1 MSAENNIEIKL
12 ISDYRELL
20 LSKIESLKG
29 SVNQVA
35 SAFGNEISSSIEE
48 FTKKINGKL
57 KSIDERFTKNTEELE
72 SLRAELVSKKFDESN
87 FNNVS
92 MIRTL
97 DKTIKERDN
106 KIRELESRIRYLEGN
121 SASTNVVSTGSVMKK
136 EPAAA
141 IKQKQKQETIT
152 TKEVAKEPEQEQEPE
167 PVVVPVPVPVIAS
180 EKDEIIKDA
189 SAPRVLDADGDIV
202 IAVSAKKSRSKT
214 TKKQAEPASVMPEAS
229 NAIAEPVVEEK
240 PKKPIRKIKKAS
252 KVEKEEEASAEPV
265 VPIPASTPITNPEP
279 EQTNDSARVV
289 DIDEDN
295 DATEAQRLADEE
307 ALRLAQ
313 EEAAE
318 DERLAE
324 RLAKEQRIAEE
335 EAAEAAEAER
345 LAEEKRLEEE
355 RAAKAAAE
363 LEKKKKTE
371 VVKKH
376 VIGKKDSNAT
386 KEPITSKKITSK
398 TASSTPVAAVAQVP
412 VPVPVPVI
420 PTPSSSKTKET
431 SKVKQGYPDKLP
443 EIEDLDVI
451 TVNEN
456 DYYCDKNNQAV
467 YQMINGDD
475 IGTFLGYYDLQ
486 SETIHAIEEE

>member
-12 ISDYRELL
+12 IADYREIL

-121 SASTNVVSTGSVMKK
+121 SASINAVSTGSVTKK
-136 EPAAA
+136 EPVAP
-141 IKQKQKQETIT
+141 IKQKQETIT
-152 TKEVAKEPEQEQEPE
+152 TKEVAKEQEPE
-167 PVVVPVPVPVIAS
+167 PELVPEPVPVPVITS
-180 EKDEIIKDA
+180 EKDETIKDA
-189 SAPRVLDADGDIV
+189 SAPRILDADGDII

-214 TKKQAEPASVMPEAS
+214 TKKQSEPTSVMPEAS
-229 NAIAEPVVEEK
+229 SAIAEPVVEEK

-265 VPIPASTPITNPEP
+265 VPIPASTPITNNEL

-289 DIDEDN
+289 DMDEDN
-295 DATEAQRLADEE
+295 DATEAQRLADDE

-318 DERLAE
+318 AERLAE
-324 RLAKEQRIAEE
+324 EQRAAEE
-335 EAAEAAEAER
+335 ESLEAER
-345 LAEEKRLEEE
+345 LAEEQRLEDE

-371 VVKKH
+371 VVKKQ
-376 VIGKKDSNAT
+376 VIAKKDT
-386 KEPITSKKITSK
+386 KETKDTGTSTSTSTTKKITAKSAPA
-398 TASSTPVAAVAQVP
+398 ASDVPAAPAA
-412 VPVPVPVI
+412 
-420 PTPSSSKTKET
+420 KTKEVSNV

-443 EIEDLDVI
+443 EIEDLDVV

-475 IGTFLGYYDLQ
+475 IGAFLGYYDSQ
-486 SETIHAIEEE
+486 AEMITPVDA

>member
-97 DKTIKERDN
+97 DKTIMERDN

-121 SASTNVVSTGSVMKK
+121 SASTNVVSTGSVVKK
-136 EPAAA
+136 ELAAP
-141 IKQKQKQETIT
+141 IKQKQETIT
-152 TKEVAKEPEQEQEPE
+152 TKEVAKEPEPE
-167 PVVVPVPVPVIAS
+167 PVVVPVPVPVPVPVIAS

-214 TKKQAEPASVMPEAS
+214 TKKQAAPASVMPEAS

-265 VPIPASTPITNPEP
+265 IPIHASTPITNPEP

-324 RLAKEQRIAEE
+324 EQRITEE
-335 EAAEAAEAER
+335 EAAEAER

-398 TASSTPVAAVAQVP
+398 TASTPVAAVAQ

-486 SETIHAIEEE
+486 SETIHAIEKE

>member
-1 MSAENNIEIKL
+1 MAAAADNKIEIKL
-12 ISDYRELL
+12 IADYREFLL
-20 LSKIESLKG
+20 GKIESLKG
-29 SVNQVA
+29 SLNQVA
-35 SAFGNEISSSIEE
+35 SSFGNEISSSIEE

-121 SASTNVVSTGSVMKK
+121 SASINAVATESVAKK
-136 EPAAA
+136 EPAAP
-141 IKQKQKQETIT
+141 IKQKQKQKQETIT
-152 TKEVAKEPEQEQEPE
+152 IKEVAKEPETEPE
-167 PVVVPVPVPVIAS
+167 PESVVVPIPVPVITS
-180 EKDEIIKDA
+180 EKDETIKDA
-189 SAPRVLDADGDIV
+189 SAPRVLDADGDII

-214 TKKQAEPASVMPEAS
+214 TKKQSEPASVMPEAS
-229 NAIAEPVVEEK
+229 SVSVEPVVEEK

-265 VPIPASTPITNPEP
+265 VPIPASTPITNQEL

-295 DATEAQRLADEE
+295 DATEAQRLADDE

-318 DERLAE
+318 AERLAE
-324 RLAKEQRIAEE
+324 EQRVAEE
-335 EAAEAAEAER
+335 EALEAER
-345 LAEEKRLEEE
+345 LAEEQRLADE

-371 VVKKH
+371 VVKKQ
-376 VIGKKDSNAT
+376 VIAKKDT
-386 KEPITSKKITSK
+386 KETKDTSTSTSTSKKITAK
-398 TASSTPVAAVAQVP
+398 STPAASDVP
-412 VPVPVPVI
+412 AASA
-420 PTPSSSKTKET
+420 TKTKEVSNV

-443 EIEDLDVI
+443 EIEDLDVV
-451 TVNEN
+451 TVNGN

-475 IGTFLGYYDLQ
+475 IGAFLGYYDSQ
-486 SETIHAIEEE
+486 AEMITPVDA

>member
-12 ISDYRELL
+12 IADYREIL

-35 SAFGNEISSSIEE
+35 SSFGNEISSSIEE

-121 SASTNVVSTGSVMKK
+121 SASINAVSTGSVTKK
-136 EPAAA
+136 EPAAP

-152 TKEVAKEPEQEQEPE
+152 TKEVAKEPEPEQEPE
-167 PVVVPVPVPVIAS
+167 PVPEPMTEPVPVPVITS
-180 EKDEIIKDA
+180 EKDETIKDA
-189 SAPRVLDADGDIV
+189 SAPRILDADGDII

-214 TKKQAEPASVMPEAS
+214 TKKQSEPTSVMPEAS
-229 NAIAEPVVEEK
+229 SVSVEPVVEEK

-265 VPIPASTPITNPEP
+265 VSIPASTPITNNEL

-295 DATEAQRLADEE
+295 DATEAQRLADDE

-318 DERLAE
+318 AERLAE
-324 RLAKEQRIAEE
+324 RLAEEQRAAEE
-335 EAAEAAEAER
+335 ESLEAER
-345 LAEEKRLEEE
+345 LAEEKRLEDE

-371 VVKKH
+371 VVKKQ
-376 VIGKKDSNAT
+376 VIAKKDT
-386 KEPITSKKITSK
+386 KETKDTRTSTSTSTSTTKKITAKSAPA
-398 TASSTPVAAVAQVP
+398 ASDVSATPAA
-412 VPVPVPVI
+412 
-420 PTPSSSKTKET
+420 KTKEVSNVSNV

-443 EIEDLDVI
+443 EIEDLDVV

-475 IGTFLGYYDLQ
+475 IGTFLGYYDSQ
-486 SETIHAIEEE
+486 AEMITPVDA